1 MVVVA
6 GESAGGAG
14 RSTIASNDA
23 NIHTMWHQGQSPAVS
38 EGGILGLPPPP
49 PPPPS
54 SASPPQIATCPTAS
68 GMSKRSYF
76 SAGSDGII
84 GSGGSR
90 GSLSLSGGSRSD
102 NSGRAGL
109 GLGSGCNE
117 DGPSSRYGRYGNSNL
132 ELDADANED
141 IGEEDTVLGAA
152 DAVLATSPIGIAA
165 SKVELSSYFAAEA
178 GQHQPQ
184 QQHGQGNSG
193 TAVTMAMG
201 LEGLSLDEMENDE
214 NIHPGGPVTA
224 FGDGD
229 SERRTV
235 TKKPFLR
242 KGSRREP
249 SSLHRFQITST
260 NNPANKATA
269 SLASP
274 NVEVDAMATG
284 MGGPPPP
291 SSATSLE
298 ALEKMQQDQMDDLE
312 RRMARRREAR
322 EMQQRRKR
330 GVHGNAGTTGTISSG
345 SGGGSATTS
354 PHSALVKAP
363 YATEDDDPMVL
374 GGSSTSSTRGDA
386 GGVGRGYTPTT
397 SNKQQ
402 QLQRSGGKMTGSNSK
417 KKVGGRVPFQSG
429 TSRNGS
435 GAKAMATISST
446 AAAQT
451 MTSSAAIRGGSGRT
465 SGQHQRQERRGDGV
479 GDGVGMTIDP
489 AQLLAQQQR
498 NDEQWSLLKSM
509 RRRQEAALRDAEQ
522 EREAVRSWAMSEK
535 ESVTKWSNEQRSLI
549 RKERHRASTA
559 ALASH
564 RERQKEEKQQQG
576 AYEELE
582 KSSREEIATLRL
594 TVDKLRTEMEGAKS
608 KYRMSERKLRDKIK
622 SQGEIIRQLK
632 SEIGSPPIQ
641 VSSSTRHGATSSGSN
656 ATPTVAF
663 GSTLPRE
670 KKQRVFGKK
679 NMTTTSGGTGS
690 RALRDS
696 YDGNAESEEEEKVG
710 GHSNDNDDRGIS
722 TEEVEV
728 VIVDKTPAEVLPP
741 KADSPVPINTAWE
754 EEKIPA
760 TVEAPRVEDLVEETT
775 EQWMKRLQERHNTLP
790 FGADSGSAGTGVVPP
805 ISTTPAPSEKD
816 ELLARANQLM
826 SGGSAGGNSVHHSS
840 SGLVG
845 SIQKPLG
852 ASLSHHVI
860 STNPLA
866 PLYFGPSAYPIAQQ
880 TPDPHLVTSTSIEAL
895 GSTEGKRVV
904 SYSNGTTKETLPDGT
919 TRVCFANGDIKT
931 TYGHQNVTIYYYA
944 AAETTHTTHPDGL
957 EVFQFANKQTEKH
970 FPDGRKEVY
979 FVDGP
984 VKMIN
989 PDGSGET
996 TFPDGVRI
1004 VEMAN
1009 GTKQIIRG

>member
-1 MVVVA
+1 
-6 GESAGGAG
+6 
-14 RSTIASNDA
+14 
-23 NIHTMWHQGQSPAVS
+23 
-38 EGGILGLPPPP
+38 
-49 PPPPS
+49 
-54 SASPPQIATCPTAS
+54 
-68 GMSKRSYF
+68 MSKRSYF

-90 GSLSLSGGSRSD
+90 GSLSLSGGSSS
-102 NSGRAGL
+102 NSSGRASL
-109 GLGSGCNE
+109 GLGSGSGSDN
-117 DGPSSRYGRYGNSNL
+117 GPFSRYGRYGNSKL
-132 ELDADANED
+132 GLDTGAGDDANED
-141 IGEEDTVLGAA
+141 IREEEEDTVLGAA
-152 DAVLATSPIGIAA
+152 DAVLATSPIGIAD

-178 GQHQPQ
+178 RQ
-184 QQHGQGNSG
+184 QQHGQGSDG
-193 TAVTMAMG
+193 TAMTRTKMGSG

-214 NIHPGGPVTA
+214 NSHPGGSVTA
-224 FGDGD
+224 VSDGG

-260 NNPANKATA
+260 NNKATA

-274 NVEVDAMATG
+274 NVEMDAMATG
-284 MGGPPPP
+284 MGGPPPPP

-330 GVHGNAGTTGTISSG
+330 GVHGNADTTS
-345 SGGGSATTS
+345 SGGGGGGSGSVMTS
-354 PHSALVKAP
+354 PHGGLTKAP
-363 YATEDDDPMVL
+363 YATQDDDGPMVL
-374 GGSSTSSTRGDA
+374 RGSSSSSTSSGNAGAGRRGH
-386 GGVGRGYTPTT
+386 TPTM
-397 SNKQQ
+397 SNKQH
-402 QLQRSGGKMTGSNSK
+402 LQRSVSGGKITGSNSNSK
-417 KKVGGRVPFQSG
+417 RKVGGRVPLQSAG
-429 TSRNGS
+429 RNGS
-435 GAKAMATISST
+435 GGKAMATIPAT
-446 AAAQT
+446 AAARP
-451 MTSSAAIRGGSGRT
+451 MTSSAAVGIRGGSGR
-465 SGQHQRQERRGDGV
+465 SSSSQHQRQQRHGGSVDDG
-479 GDGVGMTIDP
+479 MAIDP

-522 EREAVRSWAMSEK
+522 ERETVRSWAISEK
-535 ESVTKWSNEQRSLI
+535 ESVTKWANEQRSLI

-564 RERQKEEKQQQG
+564 RERQKEEKQQQDT
-576 AYEELE
+576 YEELE
-582 KSSREEIATLRL
+582 KSSRDEIATLRL

-622 SQGEIIRQLK
+622 SQGGIIRQLK

-641 VSSSTRHGATSSGSN
+641 NHPKQASVTSSARHGATSSGSN
-656 ATPTVAF
+656 TTPTVAF

-670 KKQRVFGKK
+670 KKPRAFGKK
-679 NMTTTSGGTGS
+679 NLTTTCTSSGTGN
-690 RALRDS
+690 RAQRDS
-696 YDGNAESEEEEKVG
+696 YDGNAESADEEKVG
-710 GHSNDNDDRGIS
+710 GHSNDNNDYGIS
-722 TEEVEV
+722 TVEVEV
-728 VIVDKTPAEVLPP
+728 AIVDKTPAEVIPP
-741 KADSPVPINTAWE
+741 KGDSPVPINIAEE

-760 TVEAPRVEDLVEETT
+760 TMEAPRVEDLVEETT

-790 FGADSGSAGTGVVPP
+790 FGANAGSAGAGVVPP
-805 ISTTPAPSEKD
+805 ISTTPTLSEKD
-816 ELLARANQLM
+816 ELIARANQLM
-826 SGGSAGGNSVHHSS
+826 SGGSAGANSVHHG
-840 SGLVG
+840 SGGLGG

-852 ASLSHHVI
+852 ASLSHHVL

-866 PLYFGPSAYPIAQQ
+866 PLSVGPSTYPIAQQ

-895 GSTEGKRVV
+895 GSAEGKRIV

-931 TYGHQNVTIYYYA
+931 TYGNQNVTIYYYA

-970 FPDGRKEVY
+970 FLDGKKEVY
-979 FVDGP
+979 FVDGT

-989 PDGSGET
+989 ADGSSET

-1004 VEMAN
+1004 VEMTN
-1009 GTKQIIRG
+1009 GRKQIIRG